1 MVSTTHQSA
10 DSLEKKIDKIQKG
23 FSREVKIVAHG
34 AGSIVVL
41 EFILG
46 LFMVAAGVPIPG
58 LGFAVNIA
66 VAILLIFIRLYKP
79 SEYIC
84 PNLSLFAALFILAL
98 TYVSIVSTTVGV
110 STTDD
115 VLRRAFRIAVIF
127 GIVLLI
133 ADKRINFKSLM
144 LGLGIGMVINAI
156 AFYLGIAPAAYGDA
170 LTGWMGDKNVAGMYY
185 GVIPIILFGLF
196 EKQWHRLLIVAL
208 TLPLLFETGS
218 RTSMGGFILGVLWIL
233 FARKVSLVV
242 KIFLGFAFA
251 WLFEWM
257 QSNFADSSVFGDRSG
272 TDWYREQIDIA
283 SWAKTEEAPWHGLGF
298 GQAIVILP
306 NGEDMY
312 FHNSYWTLLVEGGWP
327 WAIAILGVT
336 FYAVFVWKQA
346 GQRSSSERNLTA
358 EAATV
363 FLAVCS
369 WRLGEVMLTIP
380 WAFAVG
386 YALSLTA
393 LPKKNI
399 LSYNTTKYGY
409 ET

>member
-1 MVSTTHQSA
+1 MSSTTHQPT
-10 DSLEKKIDKIQKG
+10 DSFESKIHRFQKDISKEAQLVVQG
-23 FSREVKIVAHG
+23 T
-34 AGSIVVL
+34 GSLVLL

-46 LFMVAAGVPIPG
+46 LLMVAAGIPIPG

-66 VAILLIFIRLYKP
+66 VAIVLILIRMSKP
-79 SEYIC
+79 SKYSV
-84 PNLSLFAALFILAL
+84 PNMNLFALILIL
-98 TYVSIVSTTVGV
+98 GIMYVSIVSIEVGLA
-110 STTDD
+110 TTDD
-115 VLRRAFRIAVIF
+115 VIRRSIRISVIL
-127 GIVLLI
+127 GVTILI

-144 LGLGIGMVINAI
+144 LGLGVGMVINAI

-170 LTGWMGDKNVAGMYY
+170 LTGWLGDKNVAGMYY
-185 GVIPIILFGLF
+185 GIIPIILFGLF

-208 TLPLLFETGS
+208 SLPLLFETGS

-233 FARKVSLVV
+233 FAKKANLFFKV
-242 KIFLGFAFA
+242 ILGFFFG
-251 WLFEWM
+251 WIFEWM
-257 QSNFADSSVFGDRSG
+257 QTNFADSSVFGDRTG
-272 TDWYREQIDIA
+272 TDWFREQIDIA
-283 SWAKTEEAPWHGLGF
+283 SWAKTEAAPWHGLGF
-298 GQAIVILP
+298 GQATVILT

-327 WAIAILGVT
+327 WALAILGVT

-346 GQRSSSERNLTA
+346 GQRSNTERNLTA

-399 LSYNTTKYGY
+399 LSYNATRFSY
-409 ET
+409 EK